1 MVGRIFTMLSP
12 VLRLISDFLKC
23 CFFKLN
29 VLLYLFMFPVHAVAF
44 EDPAASVASGEIS
57 KEETYA
63 KVQTNLQALRRP
75 HLVIVVSLRND
86 DRAV

>member
-1 MVGRIFTMLSP
+1 
-12 VLRLISDFLKC
+12 
-23 CFFKLN
+23 
-29 VLLYLFMFPVHAVAF
+29 MFPVHAVAF